1 MSAEAD
7 RCPLCGQLNQ
17 CTQADPAS
25 KGDDCWC
32 FTTPISAEA
41 LARLSEEQIDK
52 SCLCPNCAKGLD
64 ALEPQSTAP

>member
-17 CTQADPAS
+17 CTQADPAN

-32 FTTPISAEA
+32 FATHISADA
-41 LARLSEEQIDK
+41 LARLSAEQIDK
-52 SCLCPNCAKGLD
+52 NCLCPTCAKGLD
-64 ALEPQSTAP
+64 ALESQATAP

>member
-1 MSAEAD
+1 MSAEAA

-32 FTTPISAEA
+32 FTTNISPDA
-41 LARLSEEQIDK
+41 LARLSAEQIDK
-52 SCLCPNCAKGLD
+52 NCLCPNCAKGLD
-64 ALEPQSTAP
+64 TLELQSAAP